1 MARDIKTVNSRRI
14 KSIANAQTTEPIR
27 EEKDILNLLNHML
40 KKYEKAK
47 TDVKKYQAYR
57 NYMIIY
63 IGLNT
68 AFRAEDLLQLRVKDI
83 NNGYVHIQEN
93 KTRKVQN
100 YKLDNRLKEDIQEY
114 IRMFDLSP
122 SEYLFLGQKRKEDG
136 KPYNYPITRQMAY
149 KMISKA
155 GEEMG
160 FGFVFGV
167 HSLRKTYGY
176 RFIKNGGKLTT
187 LMAMFNHSN
196 PIVTMRYVMWREK
209 DVTKDRQSFYIGVR
223 GKK

>member
-1 MARDIKTVNSRRI
+1 MARTIKTVNSRRI
-14 KSIANAQTTEPIR
+14 KSVANANTTEPIR
-27 EEKDILNLLNHML
+27 DERDINNLLNHML
-40 KKYEKAK
+40 TKFEKAK
-47 TDVKKYQAYR
+47 TPAKQYQAYR
-57 NYMIIY
+57 NYMIIL

-100 YKLDNRLKEDIQEY
+100 YKLDKRLATKIAEY
-114 IRMFDLSP
+114 VKMFDLKP
-122 SEYLFLGQKRKEDG
+122 SEYLFLGQKTKEAG

-155 GEEMG
+155 GEELG

-167 HSLRKTYGY
+167 HSLRKTFGY
-176 RFIKNGGKLTT
+176 RYIKNGGNLIT
-187 LMAMFNHSN
+187 LMAMYNHSK
-196 PIVTMRYVMWREK
+196 PEITLKYVMWQNE
-209 DVTKDRQSFYIGVR
+209 DVLRDRKAFYIGV
-223 GKK
+223 

>member
-14 KSIANAQTTEPIR
+14 KSIANARTTEPIR
-27 EEKDILNLLNHML
+27 EEKDIKNLLNHML
-40 KKYEKAK
+40 TKYEKVK
-47 TDVKKYQAYR
+47 TPVKQYQAYR
-57 NYMIIY
+57 NYMIIL

-93 KTRKVQN
+93 KTKKIQN
-100 YKLDNRLKEDIQEY
+100 YKMTSQLSNEISKY
-114 IRMFDLSP
+114 VKMFDLKP
-122 SEYLFLGQKRKEDG
+122 SEYLFLGQKGQEDG

-155 GEEMG
+155 GEELG

-167 HSLRKTYGY
+167 HSLRKTFGY
-176 RFIKNGGKLTT
+176 RYIKNGGNLLT
-187 LMAMFNHSN
+187 LMAMYNHSK
-196 PIVTMRYVMWREK
+196 PDITLKYVMWQDEDINR
-209 DVTKDRQSFYIGVR
+209 DRKAFYIGVR
-223 GKK
+223 

>member
-14 KSIANAQTTEPIR
+14 KSLANAQTTEPIR
-27 EEKDILNLLNHML
+27 EERDIKNLLNHML
-40 KKYEKAK
+40 IKYEKAK
-47 TDVKKYQAYR
+47 TPAKQYQAYR
-57 NYMIIY
+57 NYMIIL

-93 KTRKVQN
+93 KTKKIQN
-100 YKLDNRLKEDIQEY
+100 YKMTNQLSSEISKY
-114 IRMFDLSP
+114 IKMFDLKP

-155 GEEMG
+155 GEELG

-167 HSLRKTYGY
+167 HSLRKTFGY
-176 RFIKNGGKLTT
+176 RYIKNGGNLIT
-187 LMAMFNHSN
+187 LMAMYNHSK
-196 PIVTMRYVMWREK
+196 PEITLKYVMWRNE
-209 DVTKDRQSFYIGVR
+209 DISKDRKAFYIGVR
-223 GKK
+223 

>member
-93 KTRKVQN
+93 KTRKVQ
-100 YKLDNRLKEDIQEY
+100 YFKLDNRLK
-114 IRMFDLSP
+114 
-122 SEYLFLGQKRKEDG
+122 
-136 KPYNYPITRQMAY
+136 
-149 KMISKA
+149 
-155 GEEMG
+155 
-160 FGFVFGV
+160 
-167 HSLRKTYGY
+167 
-176 RFIKNGGKLTT
+176 T
-187 LMAMFNHSN
+187 L
-196 PIVTMRYVMWREK
+196 
-209 DVTKDRQSFYIGVR
+209 
-223 GKK
+223 

>member
-27 EEKDILNLLNHML
+27 EERDIKNLLNHML
-40 KKYEKAK
+40 TKYEKAK
-47 TDVKKYQAYR
+47 TPAKQYQAYR
-57 NYMIIY
+57 NYMIIL

-93 KTRKVQN
+93 KTKKIQN
-100 YKLDNRLKEDIQEY
+100 YKMTSQLSNEISKY
-114 IRMFDLSP
+114 VKMFDLKP
-122 SEYLFLGQKRKEDG
+122 SEYLFLGQKSKEDG

-149 KMISKA
+149 KMISRA
-155 GEEMG
+155 GEELG

-167 HSLRKTYGY
+167 HSLRKTFGY
-176 RFIKNGGKLTT
+176 RYIKNGRNLIT
-187 LMAMFNHSN
+187 LMAMYNHSK
-196 PIVTMRYVMWREK
+196 PEITLRYVMWRNE
-209 DVTKDRQSFYIGVR
+209 DISKDRKAFYIGVR
-223 GKK
+223 